1 MRSSP
6 QSEDAKG
13 VKAESSCPR
22 PLECIVAA
30 MQQASLEAG
39 TDRLSMEEIDAEIQ
53 AVRRERRSRVLRA
66 GTTGSQPQN

>member
-6 QSEDAKG
+6 LSEDARG
-13 VKAESSCPR
+13 VSPESSCPH

-53 AVRRERRSRVLRA
+53 AVRRER
-66 GTTGSQPQN
+66 

>member
-1 MRSSP
+1 MSSSRLSEEASGVTPRSST
-6 QSEDAKG
+6 
-13 VKAESSCPR
+13 
-22 PLECIVAA
+22 LECIVKA

-66 GTTGSQPQN
+66 GATGSRPQN